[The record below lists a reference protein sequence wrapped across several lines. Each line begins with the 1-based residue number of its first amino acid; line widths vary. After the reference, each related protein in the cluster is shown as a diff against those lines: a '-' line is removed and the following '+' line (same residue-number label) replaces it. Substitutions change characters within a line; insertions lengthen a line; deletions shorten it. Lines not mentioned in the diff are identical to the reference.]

1 MSGCLCE
8 IFQMKKKQ
16 TESTSAPAE
25 KRILSVLNCTIS
37 EQLMR
42 LPILLETDKKVANIT
57 VEMKALIDSGATDS
71 FIDKYF
77 VEQHRIPTAPLD
89 KSFVL

>member
-1 MSGCLCE
+1 MC
-8 IFQMKKKQ
+8 
-16 TESTSAPAE
+16 
-25 KRILSVLNCTIS
+25 
-37 EQLMR
+37 
-42 LPILLETDKKVANIT
+42 LPILLETEIADIT
-57 VEMKALIDSGATDS
+57 VETKALIDSGATDS